1 MSGSNVDV
9 AIAAGGNQTEIIF
22 LVVNV
27 LIVELYII
35 YYYVIEEITKFSR
48 MLSRPSS
55 QLNVFYG
62 VTTD

>member
-1 MSGSNVDV
+1 MSRSNVDV
-9 AIAAGGNQTEIIF
+9 ANAAGGNQTEIIF

-35 YYYVIEEITKFSR
+35 YYYVIEEITSR